1 MTKRNLFMGGGA
13 MALGLALVA
22 LPSPPAHSQEPADAK
37 VAQLEQKIEELQ
49 ARLAERLAGQQ
60 ERLAERPSG

>member
-13 MALGLALVA
+13 VALGLGLIA

-37 VAQLEQKIEELQ
+37 VAQMEQKIESFRRAWQ
-49 ARLAERLAGQQ
+49 
-60 ERLAERPSG
+60 SGSPANRNKWRSV